1 MKKIIQKIHHELEA
15 SDIQINGDR
24 PWDIQVHDDR
34 LYDRMMRQGSLG
46 LGEAYMDG
54 WWEAEA
60 LDQFFTRIL
69 QAKLDKKFVRNPTV
83 IFEYLKSLLTNRQN
97 KVKAREIGKHH
108 YDIGNDLY
116 RAMLDRR
123 MVYTC
128 GYWQQAHTL
137 DEAQE
142 AKLDLVCKK
151 IDLHAGQR
159 VLDIG
164 CGWGSFAKYAA
175 EEYGVEVVGI
185 TVSKEQVQLG
195 RERCK
200 GLPVEIR
207 LQDYRDINELFDHI
221 VSLGMVEHVG
231 CKNYRTYMQ
240 AAHRCLNDDGIFLL
254 HTIGGNRS
262 VQTTDPW
269 IEKYIFPNSQL
280 PSIRQLALAA
290 EGLFVMEDW
299 QNFGAYYDKTLMAW
313 YQNFDNHWD
322 ELKLNYSEEFYRM
335 WKYYLLS
342 CAGSFRA
349 RKNQLWQIV
358 FSKQGLPGVFVPP
371 RYRMDDE

>member
-128 GYWQQAHTL
+128 GY
-137 DEAQE
+137 
-142 AKLDLVCKK
+142 
-151 IDLHAGQR
+151 
-159 VLDIG
+159 
-164 CGWGSFAKYAA
+164 
-175 EEYGVEVVGI
+175 
-185 TVSKEQVQLG
+185 
-195 RERCK
+195 
-200 GLPVEIR
+200 
-207 LQDYRDINELFDHI
+207 
-221 VSLGMVEHVG
+221 
-231 CKNYRTYMQ
+231 
-240 AAHRCLNDDGIFLL
+240 
-254 HTIGGNRS
+254 
-262 VQTTDPW
+262 
-269 IEKYIFPNSQL
+269 
-280 PSIRQLALAA
+280 
-290 EGLFVMEDW
+290 
-299 QNFGAYYDKTLMAW
+299 
-313 YQNFDNHWD
+313 
-322 ELKLNYSEEFYRM
+322 
-335 WKYYLLS
+335 
-342 CAGSFRA
+342 
-349 RKNQLWQIV
+349 
-358 FSKQGLPGVFVPP
+358 
-371 RYRMDDE
+371 

>member
-1 MKKIIQKIHHELEA
+1 MNHIIKKIKVELESA
-15 SDIQINGDR
+15 DIQIDGSK
-24 PWDIQVHDDR
+24 PWDIQVKDSR
-34 LYDRMMRQGSLG
+34 LFNRILRQGSLG
-46 LGEAYMDG
+46 LGEGYIDG
-54 WWEAEA
+54 WWEAKA
-60 LDQFFTRIL
+60 LDEFFTRVL
-69 QAKLDKKFVRNPTV
+69 RAGLEKRVYGKPAM
-83 IFEYLKSLLTNRQN
+83 IFENLKSLLTNRQS
-97 KVKAREIGKHH
+97 KDKAHEIGEHH

-116 RAMLDRR
+116 IAMLDTR

-128 GYWQQAHTL
+128 GYWQQAKSL

-151 IDLHAGQR
+151 ISLQPGQR

-175 EEYGVEVVGI
+175 EVYGAEVVGI
-185 TVSKEQVQLG
+185 TISNEQVELG

-207 LQDYRDINELFDHI
+207 FQDYREVNEPFDHI
-221 VSLGMVEHVG
+221 VSLGMIEHVG
-231 CKNYRTYMQ
+231 SKNYRTYMQ
-240 AAHRCLNDDGIFLL
+240 TVHRCLKDEGRFIL
-254 HTIGGNRS
+254 HTIGSNES
-262 VQTTDPW
+262 VRTTDPW

-280 PSIRQLALAA
+280 PSARQLSLAA

-299 QNFGAYYDKTLMAW
+299 QNFGAHYDKTLMTW
-313 YQNFDNHWD
+313 YQNFEEHWD
-322 ELKLNYSEEFYRM
+322 ELKSNYSERFYRM

-358 FSKQGLPGVFVPP
+358 FTKQGIPDGFTAP
-371 RYRMDDE
+371 RYRTNK